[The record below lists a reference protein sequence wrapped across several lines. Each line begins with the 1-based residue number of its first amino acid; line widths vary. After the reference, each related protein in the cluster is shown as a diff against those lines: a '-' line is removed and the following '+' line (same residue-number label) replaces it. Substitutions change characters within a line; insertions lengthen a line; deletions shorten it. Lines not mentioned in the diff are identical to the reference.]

1 MVKVMKDNID
11 IAVIGGGSWGR
22 ALAFTFSKKNNIGI
36 VSRRKLKFLN
46 SYHPNKVIQIH
57 MNEAVKCKYIIIAVK
72 SDAMREVLSSTKF
85 SSNSMILVAS
95 KGIEADT
102 GYFMSDIFDEL
113 CASKNIGYLMGPS
126 FASEVLAGM
135 PCALNIHTKNINAL
149 SCMAELFPEYIKIY
163 FSDDVIGGEIAGA
176 YKNIIA
182 IGAGIS
188 DGLNLGNNAKASM
201 LARGLVEM
209 AKFGEHFG
217 AKQST
222 FLGLSGAGDLFLSA
236 NSVLSRN
243 YRAGNILAQGKLLDN
258 ILYDLD
264 EVVEGVQSTIAVI
277 NLANKHHLYVPIARQ
292 VYEILYGKNPKTS
305 VSELL
310 TKDVGLY

>member
-1 MVKVMKDNID
+1 MKNNID

-22 ALAFTFSKKNNIGI
+22 ALAFTFSKKNNLGI
-36 VSRRKLKFLN
+36 VSRRELKFLN
-46 SYHPNKVIQIH
+46 SHHFHEIKQIS
-57 MNEAVKCKYIIIAVK
+57 MDNAVKCKYIIIAVK

-85 SSNSMILVAS
+85 SKDSVILVAS

-102 GYFMSDIFDEL
+102 GYFMSDIFDEF

-126 FASEVLAGM
+126 FASEVSAGM
-135 PCALNIHTKNINAL
+135 PCALNIHTKNISAL
-149 SCMAELFPEYIKIY
+149 SGMAGLFPEYIKIY
-163 FSDDVIGGEIAGA
+163 FNDDVIGGEVAGA
-176 YKNIIA
+176 YKNVIA

-209 AKFGEHFG
+209 ARFGEYFG

-243 YRAGNILAQGKLLDN
+243 YRVGNILAQGKPLN
-258 ILYDLD
+258 RILEDLD
-264 EVVEGVQSTIAVI
+264 EVVEGVQSTVAVI

-292 VYEILYGKNPKTS
+292 IYEILYGKDPKTS

-310 TKDVGLY
+310 TKDTDLY